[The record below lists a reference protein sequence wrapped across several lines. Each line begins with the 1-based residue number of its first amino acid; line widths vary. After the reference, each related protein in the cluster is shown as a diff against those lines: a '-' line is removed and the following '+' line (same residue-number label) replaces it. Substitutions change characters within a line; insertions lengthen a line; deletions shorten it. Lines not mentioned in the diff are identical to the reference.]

1 MMEFEFSPAEEP
13 KKATEKHVNELN
25 AKIDKLTN
33 QVDGLEQKLSKT
45 LQILDKIAYDVRMI
59 DGRVHM

>member
-1 MMEFEFSPAEEP
+1 MMEFEFSPVEEP
-13 KKATEKHVNELN
+13 KKATENHVNELN

-33 QVDGLEQKLSKT
+33 QVDGLEQKLSKA

-59 DGRVHM
+59 DRRVHM

>member
-33 QVDGLEQKLSKT
+33 QVDGLEQKLSKA

-59 DGRVHM
+59 DRRVHM

>member
-1 MMEFEFSPAEEP
+1 MEFEFSPVEEP
-13 KKATEKHVNELN
+13 KKATENHVNELN

-33 QVDGLEQKLSKT
+33 QVDGLEQKLSKA

-59 DGRVHM
+59 DRRVHM

>member
-1 MMEFEFSPAEEP
+1 MEFEFSPAEEP

-33 QVDGLEQKLSKT
+33 QVDGLEQKLSKA

-59 DGRVHM
+59 DRRVHM

>member
-1 MMEFEFSPAEEP
+1 MMEFEFSPVEEP

-33 QVDGLEQKLSKT
+33 QVSELERTLSRVMST
-45 LQILDKIAYDVRMI
+45 LNDVAYNVRSI
-59 DGRVHM
+59 SRRVHM

>member
-25 AKIDKLTN
+25 VKIDKLTN
-33 QVDGLEQKLSKT
+33 QVSELEQTLSRVMST
-45 LQILDKIAYDVRMI
+45 LNDVAYNVRSI
-59 DGRVHM
+59 SRRVHM

>member
-1 MMEFEFSPAEEP
+1 MEFEFSPSEEP

-33 QVDGLEQKLSKT
+33 QVSGLESQLSNV

-59 DGRVHM
+59 DRRVHM

>member
-1 MMEFEFSPAEEP
+1 M
-13 KKATEKHVNELN
+13 NELN

-33 QVDGLEQKLSKT
+33 QVDGLESQLSNV

-59 DGRVHM
+59 DRRVHM

>member
-33 QVDGLEQKLSKT
+33 QVDGLESQLSNV
-45 LQILDKIAYDVRMI
+45 LQILDKIVYDVRMI
-59 DGRVHM
+59 DRRVHM

>member
-13 KKATEKHVNELN
+13 KKSTEKHVNELN

-33 QVDGLEQKLSKT
+33 QVDGLESQLSNV

-59 DGRVHM
+59 DRRVHM

>member
-13 KKATEKHVNELN
+13 KKATENHVNELN
-25 AKIDKLTN
+25 VKIDKLTN
-33 QVDGLEQKLSKT
+33 QVSGLESQLSNV

-59 DGRVHM
+59 DRRVHM

>member
-1 MMEFEFSPAEEP
+1 MMEFEFSPVEEP

-33 QVDGLEQKLSKT
+33 QVDGLEQKLSKA
-45 LQILDKIAYDVRMI
+45 LQILDKIAYDVPMI
-59 DGRVHM
+59 NRRVHM

>member
-1 MMEFEFSPAEEP
+1 MMEFEFSPVEEP
-13 KKATEKHVNELN
+13 RKATEKHVNELN

-33 QVDGLEQKLSKT
+33 QVDGLEQKLSKA

-59 DGRVHM
+59 DRRVHM